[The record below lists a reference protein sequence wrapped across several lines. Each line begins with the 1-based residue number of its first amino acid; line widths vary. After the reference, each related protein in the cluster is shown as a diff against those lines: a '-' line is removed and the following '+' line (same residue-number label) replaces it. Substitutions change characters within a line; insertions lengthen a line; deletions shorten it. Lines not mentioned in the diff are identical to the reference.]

1 MKIFNKPSY
10 FIKTLILLLIV
21 SLLWFCAVMELLYNL
36 LFYEFE
42 PKLLLLEYGTQLKIV
57 YVLGVVIIVAY
68 SMLIFFRNN
77 NESNHNFN

>member
-1 MKIFNKPSY
+1 MKIFNKQSY

-36 LFYEFE
+36 LFHEFE
-42 PKLLLLEYGTQLKIV
+42 TKLLLLEYSTQLKIV
-57 YVLGVVIIVAY
+57 YVLGVVIVVSY

>member
-10 FIKTLILLLIV
+10 LIKTLILLLIV

-42 PKLLLLEYGTQLKIV
+42 PKLSLLEYGTQLKIV